1 MSSNAVCKW
10 AIFWERM
17 SENLSTPTRVKEKL
31 TSLEKT
37 LEEIDAPV
45 ESGLE
50 IDCHYLPFK
59 GHPKKVIIRLNS
71 HKDPPKLFLNK

>member
-1 MSSNAVCKW
+1 MLFANEQYSGRECLKISG
-10 AIFWERM
+10 
-17 SENLSTPTRVKEKL
+17 TPTRVKEKL

-59 GHPKKVIIRLNS
+59 GHPKKVITRLNS
-71 HKDPPKLFLNK
+71 HKDPSKLFLNK